1 MAEQTL
7 DYTSFLFSF
16 QGRIPRSKFWLFV
29 LWYGLGLVG
38 AVVLDVL
45 ANAEGVVALLVALAA
60 LWPSL
65 AVQVKRLH
73 DFDYSGWWLLAS
85 VIPLVG
91 LGIFLACG
99 IHKGTAGDNRF
110 GPDPLGRTPSPSPQG
125 PMRSAG

>member
-7 DYTSFLFSF
+7 DDTSFLFSF
-16 QGRIPRSKFWLFV
+16 KGRIPRSKFWLFM
-29 LWYGLGLVG
+29 LWYVLGLVG
-38 AVVLDVL
+38 VLALDVV
-45 ANAEGVVALLVALAA
+45 AGAEGVLAGLLMLAA

-110 GPDPLGRTPSPSPQG
+110 GPDPLRSVPLPSPQN